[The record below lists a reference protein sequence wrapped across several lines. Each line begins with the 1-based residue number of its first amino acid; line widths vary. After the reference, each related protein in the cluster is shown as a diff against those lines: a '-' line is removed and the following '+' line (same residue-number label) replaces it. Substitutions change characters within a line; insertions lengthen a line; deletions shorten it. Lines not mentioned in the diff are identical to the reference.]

1 MLGLRSLSYRAKNLS
16 LLASQ
21 QQAARI
27 RSLKVPPPPHHG
39 HNIHKGHP
47 VQVQTGDAVYDQ
59 GMMLKFH
66 YKPIHVRANK
76 DDPNRVVIDLS
87 DLGYIEVKPPE
98 TPAD

>member
-1 MLGLRSLSYRAKNLS
+1 M
-16 LLASQ
+16 
-21 QQAARI
+21 
-27 RSLKVPPPPHHG
+27 
-39 HNIHKGHP
+39 
-47 VQVQTGDAVYDQ
+47 QTGDAVYDQ